1 MLVKCPAVTCI
12 HCKNGMCNAEAIEMV
27 DFEYYA
33 SVEKQRHEILDDE
46 MKCNSYKSIYGGRK

>member
-27 DFEYYA
+27 DFEYY
-33 SVEKQRHEILDDE
+33 STKDKERKENLDDE
-46 MKCNSYKSIYGGRK
+46 MKCNSYKSIYKAG